1 MGWGDPSKY
10 VGLIDEKIHHIFKTF
25 SGTRR
30 VAEKDSNEINFYLIW
45 GYPIIKL
52 TGQFSETS

>member
-1 MGWGDPSKY
+1 MK
-10 VGLIDEKIHHIFKTF
+10 KTHHIFKTF

-30 VAEKDSNEINFYLIW
+30 VAENDSNEINFYLIG

-52 TGQFSETS
+52 TGRLLEKGNISSLIL